1 MSKRPIF
8 LTSPVLKNPYF
19 IMLTLR
25 FIKPCSDN
33 VAKISIV
40 SAFSSVKTSP
50 YLSRYVPE
58 DFMSTCMENSRSAK
72 EALDRLIRA
81 ALLAGAPDNI
91 SAVCGFPVDAADR
104 I

>member
-1 MSKRPIF
+1 MKMIHMTHPQYPDATLEGYILDCNIPLGQAFDRPAAARY
-8 LTSPVLKNPYF
+8 LW
-19 IMLTLR
+19 
-25 FIKPCSDN
+25 CSDG
-33 VAKISIV
+33 
-40 SAFSSVKTSP
+40 
-50 YLSRYVPE
+50 LSRYVPE